1 MKIAPFTAGGG
12 VALYIRL
19 GYSYSMR
26 YDLKIGSIEN
36 LWIETND
43 TVVGVSI
50 QPQIFHT
57 GFLDKLEKI
66 LHNVYLSQARLETEF
81 FRLQEIHVRPFCE
94 KL

>member
-26 YDLKIGSIEN
+26 NDLKIGSIEN

-43 TVVGVSI
+43 TVVGVIYTTPNFSYRFFR
-50 QPQIFHT
+50 QT
-57 GFLDKLEKI
+57 RKI
-66 LHNVYLSQARLETEF
+66 LHNVYLSKARSETEF

-94 KL
+94 